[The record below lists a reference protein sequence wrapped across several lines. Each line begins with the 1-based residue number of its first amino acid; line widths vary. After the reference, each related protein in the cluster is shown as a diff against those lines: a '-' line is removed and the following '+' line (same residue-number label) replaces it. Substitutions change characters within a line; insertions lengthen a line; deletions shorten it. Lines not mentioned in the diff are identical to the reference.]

1 MARKTATKDD
11 HRQPPSKQPIQ
22 TPDRKRKRN
31 TAKEDPKET
40 QPQMKRKQIPYQT
53 STQTLKVGR
62 YPAHTKGIN
71 EDASVE
77 KSDKLENG
85 ANTDGTKSNRYR
97 KASGGLSKAEKEEGE
112 LSPTRDSDDDAP
124 PSPVSPVEDLDI
136 RSPQYEVGEA
146 ICSQDVVDDN
156 DADADDEDSENAS
169 VAGEVSGSESA
180 GEDCSHEKNVA
191 EHDEIYGK
199 VESEG
204 EAEGLHDANFAG
216 GDGVMPPMSERFLL
230 NVRPLAKYVPL
241 ELCDKANKDARVF
254 YGNDNYY
261 VLLRLHQVNYY
272 VLCPGVIIRFR
283 AMYLAH
289 LYHTGYL

>member
-1 MARKTATKDD
+1 MAQKTATKDD

-22 TPDRKRKRN
+22 TPDRKWKRN

-71 EDASVE
+71 EVVDTYTANNIKKTAGAKKTSKKIIRTDASVE

-97 KASGGLSKAEKEEGE
+97 KASGGLLKAEKEESE

-146 ICSQDVVDDN
+146 ICSHDVVDDN
-156 DADADDEDSENAS
+156 DADAGDEDSENAL

-180 GEDCSHEKNVA
+180 GEDCSHEENVA

-204 EAEGLHDANFAG
+204 DAEGLHDANFAG

-241 ELCDKANKDARVF
+241 EL
-254 YGNDNYY
+254 
-261 VLLRLHQVNYY
+261 
-272 VLCPGVIIRFR
+272 
-283 AMYLAH
+283 
-289 LYHTGYL
+289 